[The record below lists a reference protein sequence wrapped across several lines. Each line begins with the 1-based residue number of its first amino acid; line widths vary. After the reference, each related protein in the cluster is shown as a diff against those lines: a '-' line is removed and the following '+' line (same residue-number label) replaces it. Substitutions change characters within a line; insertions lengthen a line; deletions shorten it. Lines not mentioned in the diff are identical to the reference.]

1 MKVKK
6 VIPLLAMVLAA
17 SACEQSPAQSQPKA
31 TDSSAEISTSLS
43 TQASVASTED
53 AAAKAL
59 AQAKTDA
66 QTYLASCD
74 PALYEG
80 DEKTHIEALIAEITG
95 LLETATTAEQIT
107 TKVQE
112 LQTYLATAKTKAQ
125 YEEERA
131 AAALAQAKTDA
142 QTYLASCDPALYEGD
157 EKTHIEALIA
167 EITGLLETA
176 TTAAQINGK
185 VQELQTY
192 LATAMTKAQHEA
204 ERAAAALAQ
213 AKSDAQTYL
222 ASCDPAL
229 YEGDELTA
237 INALITEIN
246 GLLETATTPEQISG
260 KVQELQTYLATA
272 KTKAEYEADRA
283 AAKALADRKAERI
296 KEVEI
301 ARPNQ
306 YRSEE
311 LAAIQEEQ
319 EDFIDEI
326 NLAESIEEVN
336 AVSRQ
341 TFDSVKAAAKTNAA
355 YMLDEMFT
363 YRDPS
368 AWALVNDHAKNYTH
382 VAGSNAISVPAGLQ
396 DIDGVGYLMSPV
408 KYQGDFELSMRL
420 QTDGETIST
429 IGLLFGNYHDRAT
442 GDGIDGYLI
451 NYDVAEDHQFV
462 QIWYL
467 YNAYYSYGEDISV
480 CQYIGGWVYQDNQ
493 PEGKLAERNIR
504 VKYDGYNLHI
514 MDEAEYLEFGEDS
527 TIKITVPLALN
538 NAYSIDPTAKSYSF
552 GLLNWGGNGM
562 TNLRGVYVDELTTA
576 STTNSNLA
584 ARQVAANQIGQVNLD
599 LYEDA
604 EKQQLQT
611 KIGEI
616 QALYEEGTYAAI
628 MAKVDEFKA
637 LVGTLKT
644 HEQLE
649 NERHPDIS
657 VEMLDGIYSGDPTKY
672 TPSNW
677 DLVNDHGLGTWTHEQ
692 GSHTVVTNGDAGYIM
707 DAAIHTNFTVVFKVT
722 GTQETNPY
730 AQTNIPESGL
740 LFGGN
745 VNGDYYTGYQ
755 IVLSQSYGFQL
766 HEATT
771 EYCIAH
777 PILFRGGYNIA
788 TAEGVTFRVTVNN
801 GYLKLFLVDP
811 TTGAETQLTG
821 DGADFAPTSEWYV
834 GDISGH
840 FGIVDWGG
848 ASTYEI
854 LEFKD
859 L

>member
-31 TDSSAEISTSLS
+31 SEQSEQITATLPSEDT
-43 TQASVASTED
+43 SVAPTSVSTED
-53 AAAKAL
+53 SAAKAL

-80 DEKTHIEALIAEITG
+80 EEKTHIEALIAEITG

-107 TKVQE
+107 QKVEE
-112 LQTYLATAKTKAQ
+112 LRTYLATAKTKAQ
-125 YEEERA
+125 YEE
-131 AAALAQAKTDA
+131 
-142 QTYLASCDPALYEGD
+142 
-157 EKTHIEALIA
+157 
-167 EITGLLETA
+167 
-176 TTAAQINGK
+176 
-185 VQELQTY
+185 
-192 LATAMTKAQHEA
+192 

-229 YEGDELTA
+229 YEGEEKTH
-237 INALITEIN
+237 IEALIAEIT
-246 GLLETATTPEQISG
+246 GLLDTATTPDQINT

-272 KTKAEYEADRA
+272 KTKAQYEEERA
-283 AAKALADRKAERI
+283 QALAARKAERI

-326 NLAESIEEVN
+326 NLATSIEEVN

-341 TFDSVKAAAKTNAA
+341 TFDSVKANAKTNAS
-355 YMLDEMFT
+355 YMLDEMYS

-368 AWALVNDHAKNYTH
+368 AWTLVNDHAANYVH
-382 VAGSNAISVPAGLQ
+382 QAGSNVIGVNEGTGFN
-396 DIDGVGYLMSPV
+396 GVGYLMSPV
-408 KYQGDFELSMRL
+408 KYQGDFEISMRL
-420 QTDGETIST
+420 QANDPNTST
-429 IGLLFGNYHDRAT
+429 VGLMIGNYHDRAT

-451 NYDVAEDHQFV
+451 NYDIATDHQYV

-467 YNAYYSYGEDISV
+467 QNAYFSYNYGDTI
-480 CQYIGGWVYQDNQ
+480 CQYIGGWIYNDAHT
-493 PEGKLAERNIR
+493 EGTLAERNIR

-514 MDEAEYLEFGEDS
+514 MDDEEYLEFGEEN

-538 NAYSIDPTAKSYSF
+538 NAYSIDPTQKSYSF
-552 GLLNWGGNGM
+552 GFLNWDGNS
-562 TNLRGVYVDELTTA
+562 LDKQRGIYVDELTTA
-576 STTNSNLA
+576 SVTDSKAMAT
-584 ARQVAANQIGQVNLD
+584 QIAPKEIAKVNLD

-604 EKQQLQT
+604 EKQQLNA
-611 KIGEI
+611 KIAEI
-616 QALYEEGTYAAI
+616 QALYEEGTYGAI
-628 MAKVDEFKA
+628 IAKVEELKA

-649 NERHPDIS
+649 NERHRDIS
-657 VEMLDGIYSGDPTKY
+657 VEMLDGIYSGDSSKY

-677 DLVNDHGLGTWTHEQ
+677 DLVNEHGLQSWTHET

-707 DAAIHTNFTVVFKVT
+707 DADVHTNFTVVFKVT
-722 GTQETNPY
+722 GTQAINPY
-730 AQTNIPESGL
+730 GQAWPDSALII
-740 LFGGN
+740 GGN
-745 VNGDYYTGYQ
+745 VSGSYFTGYE
-755 IVLSQSYGFQL
+755 IVLSQDWGFQMYDSMTGAVGDPGCYADQFKGGF
-766 HEATT
+766 AT
-771 EYCIAH
+771 
-777 PILFRGGYNIA
+777 NS
-788 TAEGVTFRVTVNN
+788 EGVTYRLTVNN
-801 GYLKLFLVDP
+801 GILKVFVVDP
-811 TTGAETQLTG
+811 TTGNETQMVG
-821 DGADFAPTSEWYV
+821 VDGGFANVTEWNV
-834 GDISGH
+834 GNLSGH
-840 FGIVDWGG
+840 FGIMDWGG
-848 ASTYEI
+848 ATTYEI

>member
-176 TTAAQINGK
+176 TTAEQIN
-185 VQELQTY
+185 T
-192 LATAMTKAQHEA
+192 
-204 ERAAAALAQ
+204 
-213 AKSDAQTYL
+213 
-222 ASCDPAL
+222 
-229 YEGDELTA
+229 
-237 INALITEIN
+237 
-246 GLLETATTPEQISG
+246 

-272 KTKAEYEADRA
+272 KTKAQYEEERA
-283 AAKALADRKAERI
+283 QALATRKAERTQ
-296 KEVEI
+296 EVEI

-326 NLAESIEEVN
+326 NLADSIEEVN

-368 AWALVNDHAKNYTH
+368 AWSLVNDHAKNYTH
-382 VAGSNAISVPAGLQ
+382 VAGSNAVSVPAGLQ

-451 NYDVAEDHQFV
+451 NYDVAADHQFV

-584 ARQVAANQIGQVNLD
+584 ARQVATNQIGQVNLG

-616 QALYEEGTYAAI
+616 QALYDEGTYGAI
-628 MAKVDEFKA
+628 LAKVEELKA